1 MRGVVAA
8 VLAMLAALPATAA
21 QSERVDAA
29 VVFLVDASG
38 SMSAAEM
45 AMARESHAS
54 ALTSIEVL
62 SAIAGGEYGR
72 IAISYVEFADRPQT
86 RIGWTVIDG
95 VASASAFAEAVAQG
109 EAPVPG
115 SMTGLGAA
123 LAAADALFDALPYGT
138 SRLVVDI
145 VGDGRNNLAPHT
157 IAGRRPLL
165 ARGAVINALPL
176 MLSPDDDCIDAYFAD
191 EVAGGPGHFIM
202 PIAAI
207 DAMPTALR
215 SKIVLEL
222 Y

>member
-1 MRGVVAA
+1 MRRVVAA
-8 VLAMLAALPATAA
+8 VLAMLAALPAATA
-21 QSERVDAA
+21 QGEKVDAA

-38 SMSAAEM
+38 SMSAVEM

-54 ALTSIEVL
+54 ALTSSEVL
-62 SAIAGGEYGR
+62 SAIVGGENGR
-72 IAISYVEFADRPQT
+72 IAIAYVEFADRPQT

-123 LAAADALFDALPYGT
+123 LMAADVLFDTLPYGT

-176 MLSPDDDCIDAYFAD
+176 MLSPDDDFIDAYFAH
-191 EVAGGPGHFIM
+191 EVAGGPGHFVM